1 MGGGKDIQVS
11 SNPMHGTKTC
21 YCHNMIEDG
30 GMSFE
35 DRMSQMLIRS
45 ITFDQLKFGKD
56 PPLGVIVFCITNFA
70 TIKIVG
76 FDSKDTRVGSL
87 VVVLGMDGIGC
98 LFAK

>member
-1 MGGGKDIQVS
+1 MGGRKYIQVS
-11 SNPMHGTKTC
+11 NNPMHGTKIV

-35 DRMSQMLIRS
+35 DKRSQMPKRS
-45 ITFDQLKFGKD
+45 ITFDQLKFG
-56 PPLGVIVFCITNFA
+56 GRSSSRCNFSYITSFA

-76 FDSKDTRVGSL
+76 FYSKDTRASSF

-98 LFAK
+98 FFAK